1 MRRLFHFT
9 AGLLLVFILA
19 YVDRKQGIIIALSLF
34 IIVSITET
42 VRLTLPEVNRLFLR
56 FFNPLLRGEEERK
69 PTGTAYFLGGILLS
83 ILLFDRN
90 IALLS
95 ITILTVGDPAGS
107 AVGKRWGSYR
117 IRGKSI
123 EGSIAF
129 LITSAVTGLL
139 LKSLWPELPA
149 EVIVTGAATG
159 ALTELISSR
168 VNDNLLIPLAASG
181 AMKAL
186 LIFLSLF

>member
-9 AGLLLVFILA
+9 TGFLLVFILA
-19 YVDRKQGIIIALSLF
+19 YVDRQQGILLALSLF
-34 IIVSITET
+34 IIVTITEII
-42 VRLTLPEVNRLFLR
+42 RLTLPEVNQLFVR

-83 ILLFDRN
+83 LLLFNRN

-95 ITILTVGDPAGS
+95 ITILTTGDPAAS
-107 AVGKRWGSYR
+107 AIGKRWGRHR

-123 EGSIAF
+123 EGSMAF
-129 LITSAVTGLL
+129 LITSAGTGLL
-139 LKSLWPELPA
+139 LNRLWPELPT
-149 EVIVTGAATG
+149 EVIVTGATTG
-159 ALTELISSR
+159 ALTELISGKL
-168 VNDNLLIPLAASG
+168 NDNLLIPLAASG